1 MELTDIK
8 SSDKRTLLDAIKQS
22 ERLFLVP
29 SEAAAIIGCDPNKI
43 RVTAHQRPELLGF
56 PVCVVGS
63 RVKIPRIPFIQF
75 IEGRN
80 NNE

>member
-1 MELTDIK
+1 MKLTDIK

-63 RVKIPRIPFIQF
+63 RVKIPRKPFIQF
-75 IEGRN
+75 IEG
-80 NNE
+80 EEQQ